1 MNRRPDTITFLTLLF
16 LSTLGCGSEAVHNGP
31 VSSPAPEASDDNR
44 IVLPPDSPKLQ
55 QMRLAT
61 VELRQVLEEVVAAP
75 GKVELNP
82 NRVSR
87 VLMPVAGRI
96 RAVLVGLGDAV
107 KEGQPLIGVDSPDAN
122 AALAASSQAEA
133 HLRQA
138 ASAQSKA
145 EKDLARVKDLY
156 GFRAAALKDVTSA
169 ENDLVQAQAG
179 VQSSQADVD
188 QARERLEV
196 LGLKAGGESREVIV
210 RAPISG
216 KVLEVAVAPG
226 EYRTD
231 TAASLMTVADLSTVW
246 ITSSVPESSI
256 RLIEVGEPVDVV
268 LAAYPN
274 ESFHGRVTRIADT
287 VDAETRTVKVQ
298 AELANPSGRF
308 RPEMF
313 GSIRHS
319 HGPRPVP
326 VIPLGAVIQT
336 GQGAV
341 VYREAGKGVFEKTTV
356 TVGTPR
362 DGWVPVLSGLRV
374 GERVV
379 AEGGVLLKGN

>member
-1 MNRRPDTITFLTLLF
+1 MNQRLEALIFPILLLLLTV
-16 LSTLGCGSEAVHNGP
+16 GCSSEAVRSNAVP
-31 VSSPAPEASDDNR
+31 AAAPEANDDSR

-55 QMRLAT
+55 QIHLAT
-61 VELRQVLEEVVAAP
+61 VELREVLEEVVAAP

-96 RAVLVGLGDAV
+96 RAVLVRLGDAV
-107 KEGQPLIGVDSPDAN
+107 TEGQALISVESPDAS

-145 EKDLARVKDLY
+145 EKDLARVKELY
-156 GFRAAALKDVTSA
+156 EFRAAALKDVTGA
-169 ENDLVQAQAG
+169 ENDLVQAQAAA
-179 VQSSQADVD
+179 QSSRAEVD

-196 LGLKAGGESREVIV
+196 LGLKQGESREVVV

-216 KVLEVAVAPG
+216 KVLELAVAPG

-256 RLIEVGEPVDVV
+256 RLIEVGEPVDVA

-298 AELANPSGRF
+298 AELANPGGRF

-319 HGPRPVP
+319 HGPRAVP

-341 VYREAGKGVFEKTTV
+341 VYRESGKGVFEKTAV
-356 TVGTPR
+356 TVGNPR
-362 DGWVPVLSGLRV
+362 ERYVPVLSGLRV

>member
-1 MNRRPDTITFLTLLF
+1 MNRRPDALIFPILL
-16 LSTLGCGSEAVHNGP
+16 LLATVGCGSEAVHNSP

-55 QMRLAT
+55 QIRLAT
-61 VELRQVLEEVVAAP
+61 VELREVLGEVVAAP

-107 KEGQPLIGVDSPDAN
+107 KEGQPLISVESPDAN

-145 EKDLARVKDLY
+145 EKDLARVKDLFDY
-156 GFRAAALKDVTSA
+156 RAAALKDVTSA

-179 VQSSQADVD
+179 VESSRAEVD

-196 LGLKAGGESREVIV
+196 LGLKAGGESREVTV

-231 TAASLMTVADLSTVW
+231 TAASLMTVADLSTV
-246 ITSSVPESSI
+246 
-256 RLIEVGEPVDVV
+256 
-268 LAAYPN
+268 
-274 ESFHGRVTRIADT
+274 
-287 VDAETRTVKVQ
+287 
-298 AELANPSGRF
+298 
-308 RPEMF
+308 
-313 GSIRHS
+313 
-319 HGPRPVP
+319 
-326 VIPLGAVIQT
+326 
-336 GQGAV
+336 
-341 VYREAGKGVFEKTTV
+341 
-356 TVGTPR
+356 
-362 DGWVPVLSGLRV
+362 
-374 GERVV
+374 
-379 AEGGVLLKGN
+379 

>member
-1 MNRRPDTITFLTLLF
+1 MNRRPYALIFPTVWL
-16 LSTLGCGSEAVHNGP
+16 LSTAGCGSEAVQSRA
-31 VSSPAPEASDDNR
+31 VPAPAQEASDENR
-44 IVLPPDSPKLQ
+44 IVLPADSPKLQ

-61 VELRQVLEEVVAAP
+61 VELREVLEEVVSAP

-122 AALAASSQAEA
+122 TALAAFSQAEA

-145 EKDLARVKDLY
+145 EKDLARVKELY
-156 GFRAAALKDVTSA
+156 AFRAAALKDVTSA
-169 ENDLVQAQAG
+169 ENDLVQAQAT
-179 VQSSQADVD
+179 VESSRADVD
-188 QARERLEV
+188 QARQRLEV
-196 LGLKAGGESREVIV
+196 LGLKPGGENREVMV

-216 KVLEVAVAPG
+216 KVLELAVAPG

-268 LAAYPN
+268 LAAYPG
-274 ESFHGRVTRIADT
+274 EAFHGRVTRIADT

-298 AELANPSGRF
+298 AELANPGGRF

-319 HGPRPVP
+319 HGPKPVP

-341 VYREAGKGVFEKTTV
+341 VYRETGKGVFEKTVV

-362 DGWVPVLSGLRV
+362 ERYVPVLSGLRV
-374 GERVV
+374 GDRVV

>member
-1 MNRRPDTITFLTLLF
+1 MNRRPYALIFPAVLL
-16 LSTLGCGSEAVHNGP
+16 LSTVGCGSEAVQ
-31 VSSPAPEASDDNR
+31 SSEVPAPAQEASDDNR

-61 VELRQVLEEVVAAP
+61 VDLREVLEEVVAAP

-82 NRVSR
+82 NRVSH

-96 RAVLVGLGDAV
+96 RAVLVRLGDAV
-107 KEGQPLIGVDSPDAN
+107 TEGQPLIGVESPDAN
-122 AALAASSQAEA
+122 AALAASSQADA

-145 EKDLARVKDLY
+145 EKDLARVKELY
-156 GFRAAALKDVTSA
+156 AFRAAALKDVTSA
-169 ENDLVQAQAG
+169 ENDLVQAQAT
-179 VQSSQADVD
+179 VESSRADVD
-188 QARERLEV
+188 QARQRLEV
-196 LGLKAGGESREVIV
+196 LGLKPGGENREVMV

-216 KVLEVAVAPG
+216 KVLELAVAPG

-268 LAAYPN
+268 LAAYPG

-298 AELANPSGRF
+298 AELANPGGRF

-319 HGPRPVP
+319 HGPKPVP

-341 VYREAGKGVFEKTTV
+341 VYRETEKGVFERIAV

-362 DGWVPVLSGLRV
+362 DGYVRVLSGLRA

-379 AEGGVLLKGN
+379 ADGGVLLKGN